1 VKSDGF
7 IDSLIIR
14 YLLLFTHYSSLIMIP
29 EEIFKKV
36 RQIQIRTSHMV
47 QDVLAG
53 QYESVFK
60 GQGIEF
66 EEVREYQPGDDIRT
80 IDWNV
85 TARTGRP
92 FVKKFVEE
100 RELTVMLVVDLSGSQ
115 SFGTHTRSKAELAAE
130 LCAVIAFSAITN
142 NDKVGLIIFT
152 DRIEKFI
159 PPKKGRRHV
168 LRVIRDVLS
177 FTPEGHGTDIA
188 IAMEYLNKVTTRRTV
203 SFLVSDFFEQP
214 GEGSVEDYKKAL
226 RIASKRHD
234 VIAII
239 IADPREWELPKV
251 GIMEFQD
258 AETGEIVMIDTS
270 SSRVREEFR
279 RLSEERIQRRTELFR
294 SASVDSISVQTGK
307 PYVGELLKFF
317 RMRERRFG

>member
-1 VKSDGF
+1 MDIQLPVTHHSSP
-7 IDSLIIR
+7 ITRHSL
-14 YLLLFTHYSSLIMIP
+14 LTMIP

-36 RQIQIRTSHMV
+36 RQIHIRTSHMV

-60 GQGIEF
+60 GQGMEF
-66 EEVREYQPGDDIRT
+66 QEVREYQPGDDIRT

-100 RELTVMLVVDLSGSQ
+100 RELTVMLVVDLSGSLH
-115 SFGTHTRSKAELAAE
+115 FGTVDRSKAELAAE

-142 NDKVGLIIFT
+142 NDRVGLIIFT

-168 LRVIRDVLS
+168 LRLISDVLS
-177 FTPEGHGTDIA
+177 FTPEGHGTDIVTA
-188 IAMEYLNKVTTRRTV
+188 LEYLSKVTTRKTV
-203 SFLVSDFFEQP
+203 SFLVSDFSGQSGDEP
-214 GEGSVEDYKKAL
+214 DIDYQRAL
-226 RIASKRHD
+226 RLASKRHD
-234 VIAII
+234 VIAVTIS
-239 IADPREWELPKV
+239 DPREMEFPRL

-258 AETGEIVMIDTS
+258 AETGETILLDLAS
-270 SSRVREEFR
+270 HRARAQFQ
-279 RLSEERIQRRTELFR
+279 RLAAKQIQQRDSLFR
-294 SASVDSISVQTGK
+294 STGVDTINVHTDE
-307 PYVGELLKFF
+307 PYIGELLKFF
-317 RMRERRFG
+317 RMREKRLG

>member
-1 VKSDGF
+1 
-7 IDSLIIR
+7 
-14 YLLLFTHYSSLIMIP
+14 
-29 EEIFKKV
+29 
-36 RQIQIRTSHMV
+36 MV
-47 QDVLAG
+47 NDVLAG

-66 EEVREYQPGDDIRT
+66 EEVREYQPYSDDVRT

-100 RELTVMLVVDLSGSQ
+100 RELTVMLIVDLSRSLR
-115 SFGTHTRSKAELAAE
+115 FGTVDRSKAELAAE
-130 LCAVIAFSAITN
+130 LCAVIAFSAINN

-177 FTPEGHGTDIA
+177 FTPEGHGTEIA
-188 IAMEYLNKVTTRRTV
+188 VALEYLSKVTTRRAV
-203 SFLVSDFFEQP
+203 SFLVSDFFEQ
-214 GEGSVEDYKKAL
+214 SVGNYERAL
-226 RIASKRHD
+226 RVASKRHD
-234 VIAII
+234 VIAIT
-239 IADPREWELPKV
+239 IADPREWDLPKL

-258 AETGEIVMIDTS
+258 AETEEIVLIDTAS
-270 SSRVREEFR
+270 PRARAEFR
-279 RLSEERIQRRTELFR
+279 RLAEERIQQRTDLFR
-294 SASVDSISVQTGK
+294 SAGIDTISVQTGQ

-317 RMRERRFG
+317 RMRERRLS

>member
-1 VKSDGF
+1 
-7 IDSLIIR
+7 
-14 YLLLFTHYSSLIMIP
+14 MIP

-36 RQIQIRTSHMV
+36 RQIHIRTSHMV
-47 QDVLAG
+47 SDVLAG

-66 EEVREYQPGDDIRT
+66 EEVREYQPGDDVRT

-100 RELTVMLVVDLSGSQ
+100 RELTVMLMVDLSGSLR
-115 SFGTHTRSKAELAAE
+115 FGTHTRLKAELAAE

-152 DRIEKFI
+152 DQIEEFI

-188 IAMEYLNKVTTRRTV
+188 VALEYLNKVTTRRTV
-203 SFLVSDFFEQP
+203 SFLVSDFFEEP
-214 GEGSVEDYKKAL
+214 GGGYEQAL

-234 VIAII
+234 VIAVT

-251 GIMEFQD
+251 GIIEFQD
-258 AETGEIVMIDTS
+258 AETGETILIDTGS
-270 SSRVREEFR
+270 PRARQEFR
-279 RLSEERIQRRTELFR
+279 RLWEERAQQRTNLFR
-294 SASVDSISVQTGK
+294 SAGIDAIDVQTGE
-307 PYVGELLKFF
+307 PYMGELMKFF

>member
-1 VKSDGF
+1 
-7 IDSLIIR
+7 
-14 YLLLFTHYSSLIMIP
+14 MIP

-36 RQIQIRTSHMV
+36 RQIHIRTSHMV
-47 QDVLAG
+47 NDVLAG

-100 RELTVMLVVDLSGSQ
+100 RELTVMLIVDLSGSL
-115 SFGTHTRSKAELAAE
+115 SFGTHDRSKAELAAE
-130 LCAVIAFSAITN
+130 LCAVIAFSAIAN
-142 NDKVGLIIFT
+142 NDRVGLIIFT

-188 IAMEYLNKVTTRRTV
+188 VALEYLSKVTTRRTV
-203 SFLVSDFFEQP
+203 SFLVSDFFVLGDPRFLVLGDPRSDFSEQP
-214 GEGSVEDYKKAL
+214 GRGYEQAL

-234 VIAII
+234 VIAIA
-239 IADPREWELPKV
+239 IADPREWELPKL
-251 GIMEFQD
+251 GIMEFHD
-258 AETGEIVMIDTS
+258 AETGETVLIDTA
-270 SSRVREEFR
+270 SSRTRAEFR
-279 RLSEERIQRRTELFR
+279 RLAEEQIERRSDLFR
-294 SASVDSISVQTGK
+294 SAGIDTISVQTGK

-317 RMRERRFG
+317 RMRERRLG

>member
-1 VKSDGF
+1 
-7 IDSLIIR
+7 
-14 YLLLFTHYSSLIMIP
+14 MIP
-29 EEIFKKV
+29 EEIFRKV
-36 RQIQIRTSHMV
+36 RQIHIRTSHIV
-47 QDVLAG
+47 QEVLAG

-100 RELTVMLVVDLSGSQ
+100 RELTVMLIVDLSGSLR
-115 SFGTHTRSKAELAAE
+115 FGTVDRSKAELAAE
-130 LCAVIAFSAITN
+130 LCAVIAFSAINN

-168 LRVIRDVLS
+168 LRVISDVLS
-177 FTPEGHGTDIA
+177 FTPAGHGTDIA
-188 IAMEYLNKVTTRRTV
+188 VALEYLSKITTRRTV
-203 SFLVSDFFEQP
+203 SFLVSDFLEQP
-214 GEGSVEDYKKAL
+214 NYEQAL

-234 VIAII
+234 VIAVTIS
-239 IADPREWELPKV
+239 DPREWELPGLGMV
-251 GIMEFQD
+251 EFQD
-258 AETGEIVMIDTS
+258 AETGETVLIDLASPRARTQ
-270 SSRVREEFR
+270 F
-279 RLSEERIQRRTELFR
+279 QRFVVKQSQQRADLFR
-294 SASVDSISVQTGK
+294 SAGIDTISVHTGE
-307 PYVGELLKFF
+307 PYIGELLKFF

>member
-1 VKSDGF
+1 
-7 IDSLIIR
+7 
-14 YLLLFTHYSSLIMIP
+14 MIP

-36 RQIQIRTSHMV
+36 RQIHIRTSHMV
-47 QDVLAG
+47 TDVIAG

-60 GQGIEF
+60 GHGIEF

-85 TARTGRP
+85 TARTGHP

-100 RELTVMLVVDLSGSQ
+100 RELTVMLMVDLSGSLQ
-115 SFGTHTRSKAELAAE
+115 FGTHTRQKAELAAE

-152 DRIEKFI
+152 DEIEELI

-177 FTPEGHGTDIA
+177 FKPEGHGTNIA
-188 IAMEYLNKVTTRRTV
+188 VALEYLNKVTTRKTV

-214 GEGSVEDYKKAL
+214 ENSYEKAL

-234 VIAII
+234 VIAITI
-239 IADPREWELPKV
+239 SDPRERELPKM
-251 GIMEFQD
+251 GIVEFQD
-258 AETGEIVMIDTS
+258 AETGRTVLVDTS
-270 SSRVREEFR
+270 SSKARDEYKRMADEHM
-279 RLSEERIQRRTELFR
+279 QRRSNLFR
-294 SASVDSISVQTGK
+294 SVGIDSINVQTGES
-307 PYVGELLKFF
+307 YVGELLKFF
-317 RMRERRFG
+317 RMRERRFR

>member
-1 VKSDGF
+1 
-7 IDSLIIR
+7 
-14 YLLLFTHYSSLIMIP
+14 
-29 EEIFKKV
+29 
-36 RQIQIRTSHMV
+36 MV

-115 SFGTHTRSKAELAAE
+115 SFGTHTSSKAELAAE
-130 LCAVIAFSAITN
+130 LCAVIAFSAIKN

-203 SFLVSDFFEQP
+203 SFLVSDFFESGGGSAQRELRPP
-214 GEGSVEDYKKAL
+214 GGSIEDYKKAL

-234 VIAII
+234 VIAIT
-239 IADPREWELPKV
+239 IADPREWELPRL

-270 SSRVREEFR
+270 SSRVREEFH

-294 SASVDSISVQTGK
+294 SAAIDSISVQTGE
-307 PYVGELLKFF
+307 PYVGALMKFF

>member
-1 VKSDGF
+1 
-7 IDSLIIR
+7 
-14 YLLLFTHYSSLIMIP
+14 MIP

-36 RQIQIRTSHMV
+36 RQIHIRTSHMV
-47 QDVLAG
+47 SNVLAG

-66 EEVREYQPGDDIRT
+66 EEVREYQPGDDVRT

-100 RELTVMLVVDLSGSQ
+100 RELTVMLIVDLSGSLY
-115 SFGTHTRSKAELAAE
+115 FGTNTRLKAELAAE
-130 LCAVIAFSAITN
+130 ICAVIAFSAITN

-177 FTPEGHGTDIA
+177 FNPEGHGTDIA
-188 IAMEYLNKVTTRRTV
+188 VALEYLNKVTTRKTV
-203 SFLVSDFFEQP
+203 SFLVSDFFELP
-214 GEGSVEDYKKAL
+214 GQDYEQAL

-234 VIAII
+234 VIAIT
-239 IADPREWELPKV
+239 IADPREWELPKL
-251 GIMEFQD
+251 GIMEFED
-258 AETGEIVMIDTS
+258 AETGEILLIDTA
-270 SSRVREEFR
+270 SSRARGEFH
-279 RLSEERIQRRTELFR
+279 RLAEERIQQRSNLFR
-294 SASVDSISVQTGK
+294 SAGVDFISIQTGE
-307 PYVGELLKFF
+307 PYMGELLKFF